1 MPFANVTMA
10 AEVSGS
16 LYFLK
21 KSVALV
27 GAGGIDLDG
36 LLPVTNRMMS
46 KSCTPQSRYIPPDTA
61 TYSGVGGSGSSVVER
76 MVLIQPSSPLST
88 AALAAAIA
96 AS

>member
-1 MPFANVTMA
+1 
-10 AEVSGS
+10 
-16 LYFLK
+16 
-21 KSVALV
+21 
-27 GAGGIDLDG
+27 
-36 LLPVTNRMMS
+36 MMS

-61 TYSGVGGSGSSVVER
+61 TYSGGGGSGSRVVER